1 MTITSGVKGAIAN
14 LFAMRRIRDM
24 VGRVLLRWLQKTDF
38 SIQYKLL
45 LLVWKGSVMVDLL
58 WLVVILHKKVE

>member
-1 MTITSGVKGAIAN
+1 
-14 LFAMRRIRDM
+14 M
-24 VGRVLLRWLQKTDF
+24 VGRLLLRWLQKTDF